1 MDDLK
6 RCEGI
11 LPGHRLCPW
20 AKSCLR
26 FLKIRGDDWIE
37 PRIEG
42 DRCFDRITELGQRMN
57 QNA

>member
-42 DRCFDRITELGQRMN
+42 DRCFDRITELGHRN
-57 QNA
+57 S